1 MLVDIGASKTLL
13 TAGESAGHIKFKA
26 NADAAAVE
34 RHLVPITV
42 HVPINFVMKHTFSS
56 EPFHIT
62 VKK

>member
-1 MLVDIGASKTLL
+1 L
-13 TAGESAGHIKFKA
+13 TASEAAGHIKFKA

-42 HVPINFVMKHTFSS
+42 HVSINFVMKHTFSS
-56 EPFHIT
+56 EPFYIT